1 MKSCLLCGVG
11 GQGTVLASRII
22 AAAAMNRGYF
32 ARTAETIGMAQRGG
46 CVTSHVRI
54 GERVPSPLISEGG
67 ADVLLAFEP
76 AEAVRNLPY
85 LKKGGL
91 LIVCDRAVQ
100 PVTAALSGGQYEA
113 GEMLDYLKTHV
124 ENCRVLSVDGVA
136 ACTGSVK
143 AVNVA
148 LVGALAQS
156 GVMDLTPEDV
166 KRAVKE
172 KVRPQFF
179 EMNCRALAYGAAC
192 MEQGA

>member
-1 MKSCLLCGVG
+1 MNLYSCLLCGVG

-54 GERVPSPLISEGG
+54 GERVPCPLIPEGG
-67 ADVLLAFEP
+67 ADVMLAFEP
-76 AEAVRNLPY
+76 GEAVRNLPF
-85 LKKGGL
+85 LKEGGE

-100 PVTAALSGGQYEA
+100 PVTAALA
-113 GEMLDYLKTHV
+113 GTDYRAEDMLAYLTSHS
-124 ENCRVLSVDGVA
+124 EHCRVLHVEDVVRI
-136 ACTGSVK
+136 TGSVK

-156 GVMDLTPEDV
+156 GAMGLSPADV
-166 KRAVKE
+166 ERAVRE
-172 KVRPQFF
+172 KVRPQFL
-179 EMNCRALAYGAAC
+179 EMNLRALEYGAEC
-192 MEQGA
+192 VK